1 MRRNSVGWNDASA
14 DHINRMH
21 EKMIMKKGRRLG
33 KNHIDPASAAAV
45 NRMAADAS
53 AALGNDVT
61 NIVGHIVSADDSGIS
76 VEPIDAG
83 DFYIQGA
90 ANHETARADWE
101 LSAKRSA
108 FFLQLEHHAQSWA
121 TSDIHMPALLRSGLF
136 RTVSDRAML
145 CAWGWQ
151 LPATQSVQ

>member
-14 DHINRMH
+14 NHINSRH
-21 EKMIMKKGRRLG
+21 EKMIMKGRSQG
-33 KNHIDPASAAAV
+33 KTTQSLEDIPEGV
-45 NRMAADAS
+45 
-53 AALGNDVT
+53 DVT
-61 NIVGHIVSADDSGIS
+61 NIVGHLINADAAGNITA
-76 VEPIDAG
+76 EPIDAG

-90 ANHETARADWE
+90 ANHEAARADWE